1 MLSYFCLIL
10 SIFVFNI
17 WLINQ
22 GSGFTIPREL
32 IFRTYAPLWKPIV
45 AFIPIFFLL
54 KLIYIQL
61 KDIKIVKS
69 NKVLLFFVLGIVSA
83 FSFFFTVQT
92 NPDFGL
98 YQREAKYFVANG
110 FIDFFNNWG
119 SFSCNFNFPVIA
131 FFRGLFYSVFG
142 EGKFAVLGLNLLF
155 FTGTIYFLY
164 QSTKKLFSKQIAL
177 ISLILFS
184 FSPYVIT
191 QTPLFLVDLG
201 LTFFVVL
208 TFYLNLVVIENN
220 SWLISLLLGLVI
232 SLTALSK
239 VFGLVYLLGLAVFS
253 LVYLLAFN
261 KKKAF
266 KHIFIGWF
274 IGAGLS
280 LIYAL
285 SKKDLFFIL
294 INRHASP
301 EKLVKLLGPFGGII
315 VLATFCLVLFN
326 NNLNKINFRKLLRF
340 FIPLFYLAL
349 TILFFFPKRP
359 RFYLRTII
367 IGNSIPLA
375 ILFYSS
381 FLIAYLKKNWKILL
395 LIPVIFSFLFI
406 PNTMFKYQLPVYP
419 FIMMVSA
426 YSLVEL
432 GKTFGDK
439 LKTNL
444 LLIVIAFSISITYF
458 FFLPMI
464 QKHVKNNIRNSV
476 RYANQQNIDEIS
488 LTMYPLGE
496 WGEKFQDSIDN
507 PTKCPHPPSLVDIVD
522 FWTLAE
528 VSYLTRDELF
538 EELQTGQDL
547 PESVFL
553 VYHLDV
559 PVVEDPEL
567 IELLEEKYI
576 KGPMFDQARG
586 SGIWRIK
593 LQVWTIAPPR

>member
-1 MLSYFCLIL
+1 L
-10 SIFVFNI
+10 V
-17 WLINQ
+17 NQ

-32 IFRTYAPLWKPIV
+32 LFRTYAPLWKPILFFSLLLLFLK
-45 AFIPIFFLL
+45 FIYSKF
-54 KLIYIQL
+54 
-61 KDIKIVKS
+61 KDIKFIKDNIVL
-69 NKVLLFFVLGIVSA
+69 VTLILGIVSA
-83 FSFFFTVQT
+83 FSLFFTVQT

-110 FIDFFNNWG
+110 LVDFFNNWG
-119 SFSCNFNFPVIA
+119 TFSCNFNFPVIA
-131 FFRGLFYSVFG
+131 FLRGLTYSFFG
-142 EGKFAVLGLNLLF
+142 EGKFSVLGLNFLF
-155 FTGTIYFLY
+155 ILGITYFLY
-164 QSTKKLFSKQIAL
+164 KSAEKLFSREIGL
-177 ISLILFS
+177 ISILLFS

-191 QTPLFLVDLG
+191 QTPLLLVDLG

-208 TFYLNLVVIENN
+208 TFYLNLVVIEKK

-239 VFGLVYLLGLAVFS
+239 VFGLVYLLGIAAFCF
-253 LVYLLAFN
+253 VYLLAFN
-261 KKKAF
+261 KRKAF
-266 KHIFIGWF
+266 KSIFIGWLT
-274 IGAGLS
+274 GAGLS
-280 LIYAL
+280 LIYAF
-285 SKKDLFFIL
+285 SKKDLFYIL
-294 INRHASP
+294 INKHASP
-301 EKLVKLLGPFGGII
+301 EKLVKLLGPLGGII
-315 VLATFCLVLFN
+315 VLATICLVLFN
-326 NNLNKINFRKLLRF
+326 DKLSQINFRKLLRLL
-340 FIPLFYLAL
+340 IPLFYLTL
-349 TILFFFPKRP
+349 IILFFFPERP

-395 LIPVIFSFLFI
+395 LIPIIFSFLFI
-406 PNTMFKYQLPVYP
+406 PNTMFKYQLPNYP
-419 FIMMVSA
+419 FIMLVSA

-432 GKTFGDK
+432 GKAFGDK

-444 LLIVIAFSISITYF
+444 ILIILAFSISITYF
-458 FFLPMI
+458 FFMPMI

-476 RYANQQNIDEIS
+476 RYINNEKINEIS
-488 LTMYPLGE
+488 LTMYPIGE

-522 FWTLAE
+522 FWTPAE
-528 VSYLTRDELF
+528 VGYLTRDELF
-538 EELQTGQDL
+538 RKLQTGQDL

-567 IELLEEKYI
+567 IKLLEEKYNE
-576 KGPMFDQARG
+576 GPMFDQTRG

-593 LQVWTIAPPR
+593 IKVWTKNIPTPLPTPLR